1 MSAHRCSVANLEAL
15 ARGSD
20 FKSSNGNINWK
31 LTRNHVAFIV
41 QKEVKRDTFEF
52 SNG

>member
-15 ARGSD
+15 VRGTD

-31 LTRNHVAFIV
+31 LTR
-41 QKEVKRDTFEF
+41 RLTTLRS
-52 SNG
+52 SNRKK